1 MIETIRLIESWLMPP
16 GGILLLLLL
25 AFLLFYKM
33 RRFSRF
39 LLGIALIL
47 LYLFSTPWMK
57 LQLAERLEV
66 VSPLVEIPQIPED
79 ELAAIVV
86 LGGGRYTAAPE
97 FKMNAPEGNRE
108 GALGYGRD
116 VVGKSTLER
125 LRYGAS
131 LHKRSGFPLLVSG
144 GTPLDEAVPESQLM
158 ADSLWHDF
166 GIAEVW
172 QEERSINTWE
182 HAQLVPQ
189 ILREKG
195 VSTLLLVTHA
205 SHMPRSLRV
214 FQQSP
219 EMDGIRVIPAP
230 TAFTTRGAMD
240 QGFGNWRPSA
250 GVLSKN
256 VSFLHEWGGMIW
268 YQIRYGNPL

>member
-47 LYLFSTPWMK
+47 LYLLSTPWIK
-57 LQLAERLEV
+57 LQLAAQLEAV
-66 VSPLVEIPQIPED
+66 PPLSEIPQISED
-79 ELAAIVV
+79 ERTAIVV

-97 FKMNAPEGNRE
+97 FKVNSPEGGRE

-116 VVGKSTLER
+116 VVGKSTMER
-125 LRYGAS
+125 LRYGAY
-131 LHKRSGFPLLVSG
+131 LHKQSGLPLLVTG
-144 GTPLDEAVPESQLM
+144 GTPLDEAIPESQLM

-172 QEERSINTWE
+172 QEDQSVNTWE
-182 HAQLVPQ
+182 HAQLVPK
-189 ILREKG
+189 ILKQKG
-195 VSTLLLVTHA
+195 VTTLLLVTHA

-219 EMDGIRVIPAP
+219 EMEGTRVIAAP

-240 QGFGNWRPSA
+240 HGFGLWRPSA
-250 GVLSKN
+250 GTLSKN
-256 VSFLHEWGGMIW
+256 VSFLHEWGGMLW